1 MTPPD
6 ASGAT
11 VRTVIQA
18 EIIRWPPATAAAVT
32 IVLRKCPWPVLCNF
46 NWFWQVWID
55 FDRFWTILPDLDQ
68 FEGCM
73 SFALMID
80 NLRLQKRR
88 TGFFK
93 TALLCYTPGPSVTLY
108 RPFSTIVPH
117 KYLLKPIHLFL
128 VLWQDSHLQL
138 SIVIETNV
146 HVRVLNRLRDHLEN
160 HWSNPMVTK
169 FFDKKRGKG

>member
-1 MTPPD
+1 MLVEPLLGPLSKQRSSDDPPLLLPLLPLSC
-6 ASGAT
+6 AS
-11 VRTVIQA
+11 
-18 EIIRWPPATAAAVT
+18 
-32 IVLRKCPWPVLCNF
+32 VLDQCCA
-46 NWFWQVWID
+46 ISTD
-55 FDRFWTILPDLDQ
+55 FDRFESILPDLDQ

-169 FFDKKRGKG
+169 FFDKKRGRG